1 MLYHCVASSD
11 FDCAL
16 EFGELELGC
25 QSPRSQDVLG
35 WRVGLGSQ
43 KYFDPIACLEN
54 YRLANLKDRKKVSV
68 ELAYVPQSQS
78 IEYCERDSPVESD
91 QPHEQ
96 HTPIE

>member
-1 MLYHCVASSD
+1 MLYHRVAGSD

-35 WRVGLGSQ
+35 GRVVLGSK

-54 YRLANLKDRKKVSV
+54 YRLANLTDSMKVSV
-68 ELAYVPQSQS
+68 ELA
-78 IEYCERDSPVESD
+78 
-91 QPHEQ
+91 
-96 HTPIE
+96 